1 MLCGMRVDRPV
12 TGIAI
17 GYGESNP
24 ARTFVIARWHSA
36 CDRLAY
42 VAARAPVLVSGL
54 VKAQARGRNSN
65 KGATLRLG
73 LRPEAAGCMLCV
85 PRISS
90 IALTSRVALAAARR

>member
-73 LRPEAAGCMLCV
+73 LRPEGVAPFGGSPAGV
-85 PRISS
+85 
-90 IALTSRVALAAARR
+90 RRHAVLRSTGDR